1 MPTTSLI
8 TKCQDVLRNDISNE
22 SFAGASLT
30 VTDPYG
36 RIQYESV
43 GGGFPLVVVA
53 ATSSEEYPEQSGN
66 FFVNM
71 EVRVFEAL
79 DPANDDSYATN
90 VSNHTTNVG
99 NVYNYLV
106 ALQSSDLNAV
116 SPSAGDLIV
125 DDIKIG
131 TQQTGIDR
139 AEGLLEDIFD
149 LRLYCHIMGSNG

>member
-22 SFAGASLT
+22 SVAGASLT

-71 EVRVFEAL
+71 EVRVFEAPTWL
-79 DPANDDSYATN
+79 GYATN
-90 VSNHTTNVG
+90 VSNYTTNVG

-131 TQQTGIDR
+131 TSDR
-139 AEGLLEDIFD
+139 HRPG
-149 LRLYCHIMGSNG
+149 